1 MMTSD
6 EWPAAASQDPKRLEE
21 ARHQVH
27 SLVQWLARI
36 ERSYSLQGNGAM
48 PTLEWCDARNAITT
62 RPLGQDI
69 ELELRLPELV
79 LQFRE
84 GGEAVSHPL
93 HVEEHSPA
101 HVEAWLLIELLH
113 RGMDRERFSKALPYD
128 VSGLMSGDAVEFSP
142 EAYEKELGVLTAW
155 FSNAASV
162 IARTGDKAPSEQKQ
176 TVAVRPDDLSLEAG
190 QSGERILGFRTG
202 RAELPEPF
210 FYLRREK
217 GSSAD
222 SAGES
227 VLPVSQIPAHGSEDR
242 LAQFLKEA

>member
-1 MMTSD
+1 MVP
-6 EWPAAASQDPKRLEE
+6 ENWPVATAHDPRRLEE

-36 ERSYSLQGNGAM
+36 ERSYGSQGNGAM
-48 PTLEWCDARNAITT
+48 PTLEWHNARNAITT
-62 RPLGQDI
+62 HPLGRDLD
-69 ELELRLPELV
+69 LELRLPELV

-101 HVEAWLLIELLH
+101 HVEAWLLVELLH

-142 EAYEKELGVLTAW
+142 EAYENELRVLTAW

-162 IARTGDKAPSEQKQ
+162 IARTIDKSQPEQKQ
-176 TVAVRPDDLSLEAG
+176 TVTVRPDDLSLEAG
-190 QSGERILGFRTG
+190 ASGDRILGFRTG

-210 FYLRREK
+210 FYIRRGQG
-217 GSSAD
+217 GSAAG
-222 SAGES
+222 AGES
-227 VLPVSQIPAHGSEDR
+227 VLPVSQIPAHGGEDR
-242 LAQFLKEA
+242 VAQFLKEA